1 MRKFRENHPVR
12 RALSVYI
19 SENSLSAWNLFK
31 MVCIEYQV
39 DPELVIEQ
47 YCH

>member
-19 SENSLSAWNLFK
+19 SEQSPSAWNLFK
-31 MVCIEYQV
+31 MICTEYFV
-39 DPELVIEQ
+39 DAEEILKQ
-47 YCH
+47 YS